1 MNTLEKKENK
11 WYTPNRLFSYNAFIN
26 FVMSPRGNGKTYS
39 CKKYIVNNFK
49 KKGKQTVFVRRTQVE
64 IDNVKQ
70 KFWDNMS
77 LEFPN
82 YEFSI
87 EGNIGLIDGEVA
99 VHFIALSTSL
109 NRKSDEFPHVNFI
122 AFDEYIITKTTYNRY
137 LKNEMIILLD
147 LFETVFRTRTDGKVL
162 LMANSVSFVN
172 PFFSFFDIFP
182 DKTKRFTKW
191 KNGLICLEYFTSSA
205 FIENKK
211 QTPFGQLVDGTLY
224 SQYAIDGEVL
234 EDTSDFIS
242 ERGNYK
248 YKFICA
254 FKYES
259 FKIGVWQN
267 LDLYSVYCDYK
278 IENDNINKFCMRL
291 DEQEEGYIYYKGYRG
306 YSHKLNLV
314 KDRATM
320 GDIYFQTQ
328 EIKKIM
334 QDRILPYL

>member
-1 MNTLEKKENK
+1 MTNN
-11 WYTPNRLFSYNAFIN
+11 WYSPNRLLSHNAFIN

-39 CKKYIVNNFK
+39 CKDYIVKNFK
-49 KKGKQTVFVRRTQVE
+49 KKGKQSVFVRRTAVE
-64 IDNVKQ
+64 IDNMKQ
-70 KFWDNMS
+70 KFWDNMI
-77 LEFPN
+77 LKYPE
-82 YEFSI
+82 YDFSI
-87 EGNIGLIDGEVA
+87 EGNTGLIDGEVA

-109 NRKSDEFPHVNFI
+109 NRKSDEFPLVNFI

-137 LKNEMIILLD
+137 LKNEMILILD
-147 LFETVFRTRTDGKVL
+147 LIETVFRTRTDGKVL

-182 DKTKRFTKW
+182 DKEKRFTKW
-191 KNGLICLEYFTSSA
+191 KDGLICLEYFTSST

-211 QTPFGQLVDGTLY
+211 QTPFGKLVDGTLY
-224 SQYAIDGEVL
+224 SQYAIDGDVL
-234 EDTSDFIS
+234 EDTSDFITD
-242 ERGNYK
+242 RGSFK

-254 FKYES
+254 FKYED

-267 LDLYSVYCDYK
+267 MDLYSVFCDYK
-278 IENDNINKFCMRL
+278 IEQDNMNKFCMRL

-306 YSHKLNLV
+306 FSYKLNQV
-314 KDRATM
+314 KERATM